1 MPRSSINTQQRGCL
15 CFLCSTNYVQH
26 GWAFFCLWLWTRHWI
41 WSLISTSPQLAMF
54 APVPGC
60 CPFRRSVYLS
70 SFDPY
75 HIHISDLIRSGP
87 HRSSLFIFICRRT
100 VYIAYFIGGRDDRSM
115 HGYDSLDSLWW
126 FTDSPRALIMVSYR
140 INRTFGRF
148 MNYALWII
156 LEH

>member
-54 APVPGC
+54 VPVPDC

-100 VYIAYFIGGRDDRSM
+100 VYIAYFIGGRDDRSIDRSM
-115 HGYDSLDSLWW
+115 HGYGFTRFTLVIHWLTSRLDYG
-126 FTDSPRALIMVSYR
+126 FVS
-140 INRTFGRF
+140 
-148 MNYALWII
+148 
-156 LEH
+156 H